1 MGEEWLEVGR
11 GKILRELALKIY
23 GPKKAFKLWKR
34 IEFIGDIAVIRCP
47 LNVNPEE
54 LKPLAESILA
64 RFSTVKSVWAGLPGV
79 EGTYRLR
86 RHIHLAGEPR
96 SETVYKEHG
105 CVFKVDINKAY
116 VSPAL
121 NYEHKRIAKQVKQG
135 ETVVNMFAG
144 VGLFSIII
152 AKYSKPER
160 VHSIDIN
167 PYAFEY
173 MVENIRL
180 NKVENIVVPYLG
192 DAKEVVEKHLLS
204 TADRVLMPYPE
215 LALEYLGTGVK
226 ALRQQTGWIHV
237 YLHVKSL
244 RGKNPLEEAEQA
256 VAKAVTNTGV
266 GKFVI
271 ENSRIVRNVGPRL
284 VQVVVDLHIP

>member
-1 MGEEWLEVGR
+1 MGR

-23 GPKKAFKLWKR
+23 GPEKAMEVWKR
-34 IEFIGDIAVIRCP
+34 IEFVGDLAIIRCP
-47 LNVNPEE
+47 LKMTPEE
-54 LKPLAESILA
+54 LKPLAESILSK
-64 RFSTVKSVWAGLPGV
+64 FPMVKSVWAGLPGV
-79 EGTYRLR
+79 EGPYRLR
-86 RHIHLAGEPR
+86 RHVHLAGEVR
-96 SETVYKEHG
+96 SETIYREHG

-121 NYEHKRIAKQVKQG
+121 NYEHKRIAKLVRQG

-144 VGLFSIII
+144 IGLFSIII
-152 AKYSKPER
+152 AKYSKPDK

-180 NKVENIVVPYLG
+180 NKVENIVIPYLG
-192 DAKEVVEKHLLS
+192 DAKEIIEKHLLN

-215 LALEYLGTGVK
+215 LALEYFETAVK
-226 ALRQQTGWIHV
+226 ALKQRAGWIHV

-244 RGKNPLEEAEQA
+244 KGKNPLKEAEEAVVKTA
-256 VAKAVTNTGV
+256 SSVGV
-266 GKFVI
+266 GKYVI

-284 VQVVVDLHIP
+284 VQVVVDLYVE

>member
-1 MGEEWLEVGR
+1 M
-11 GKILRELALKIY
+11 ALKIY
-23 GPKKAFKLWKR
+23 GPEKAMEVWKR
-34 IEFIGDIAVIRCP
+34 IEFVGDLAIIRCP
-47 LNVNPEE
+47 LKMTPEE
-54 LKPLAESILA
+54 LKPLAESILSK
-64 RFSTVKSVWAGLPGV
+64 FPMVKSVWAGLPGV
-79 EGTYRLR
+79 EGPYRLR
-86 RHIHLAGEPR
+86 RHVHLAGEVR
-96 SETVYKEHG
+96 SETIYREHG

-121 NYEHKRIAKQVKQG
+121 NYEHKRIAKLVRQG

-144 VGLFSIII
+144 IGLFSIII
-152 AKYSKPER
+152 AKYSKPDK

-180 NKVENIVVPYLG
+180 NKVENIVIPYLG
-192 DAKEVVEKHLLS
+192 DAKEIIEKHLLN

-215 LALEYLGTGVK
+215 LAFEYFETAVK
-226 ALRQQTGWIHV
+226 ALKQRAGWIHV

-244 RGKNPLEEAEQA
+244 KEKNPLREAEEAVVKTA
-256 VAKAVTNTGV
+256 SSVGV
-266 GKFVI
+266 GKYVI

-284 VQVVVDLHIP
+284 VQVVVDLYVE